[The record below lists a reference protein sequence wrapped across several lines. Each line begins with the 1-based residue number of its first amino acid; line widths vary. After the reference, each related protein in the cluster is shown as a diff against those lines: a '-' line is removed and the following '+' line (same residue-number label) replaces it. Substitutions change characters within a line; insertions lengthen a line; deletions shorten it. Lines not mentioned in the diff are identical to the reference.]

1 MFDLIHLEAC
11 RPVLPQR
18 CFPVVVPGLDVGDS
32 EHCAVRNHEQTD
44 KLLGALPS
52 EQTPRLLSQ
61 GSEGLSAACT
71 QHGPS
76 QLRLGVETHFSLCAV
91 TMGGC
96 VTPGTQRGRPD
107 CPPP

>member
-1 MFDLIHLEAC
+1 MLWGYLKTLSTFFFLKKKKKKKKKKGLYKYIFDLIHLEAC

-52 EQTPRLLSQ
+52 EQPPRLLAQ
-61 GSEGLSAACT
+61 GSE
-71 QHGPS
+71 
-76 QLRLGVETHFSLCAV
+76 
-91 TMGGC
+91 
-96 VTPGTQRGRPD
+96 
-107 CPPP
+107 